1 MWPGNDGII
10 NPDIYNQM
18 FIMHGT
24 IMIFFAITPL
34 LIGAFGNFIIQLQI
48 GVPDIAFPKLNMLS
62 FWTMFLG
69 SVVVLSSYC
78 LPTGTAASGWTSYP
92 PLSPPASGIPGFG
105 GLNII
110 PLGFLILVPLRPIR
124 HIYHVI
130 SVSGQ
135 GIIGI
140 KFLGSCYAK

>member
-1 MWPGNDGII
+1 
-10 NPDIYNQM
+10 M

-62 FWTMFLG
+62 FWAMLLG

-92 PLSPPASGIPGFG
+92 PLSSPAGGIPGFG

-130 SVSGQ
+130 SVSGR
-135 GIIGI
+135 GIFGI

>member
-1 MWPGNDGII
+1 MWSGNDRII

-18 FIMHGT
+18 FIMHDT
-24 IMIFFAITPL
+24 DMIFFIITL
-34 LIGAFGNFIIQLQI
+34 FLIGAFWNFIFPIQI

-62 FWTMFLG
+62 FWAIFLG
-69 SVVVLSSYC
+69 SVVVLSSFC
-78 LPTGTAASGWTSYP
+78 LPTGTAASGWTSCP
-92 PLSPPASGIPGFG
+92 PLSPPAGGIPGFG

-130 SVSGQ
+130 SVSSH
-135 GIIGI
+135 GIFGI

>member
-1 MWPGNDGII
+1 MWSGNDRII

-18 FIMHGT
+18 FIIYDT
-24 IMIFFAITPL
+24 DMIFFAMTPL
-34 LIGAFGNFIIQLQI
+34 LIGAFGNFIIPIQI

-62 FWTMFLG
+62 FWAMFLG
-69 SVVVLSSYC
+69 SVVVLSSFC
-78 LPTGTAASGWTSYP
+78 FPTGTAASGWTSYS
-92 PLSPPASGIPGFG
+92 PLSPPVSGIPGFG

-110 PLGFLILVPLRPIR
+110 PLGFLILVLLSPIC

-130 SVSGQ
+130 SVPGN
-135 GIIGI
+135 GIFGI

>member
-18 FIMHGT
+18 FIMHGK

-62 FWTMFLG
+62 FWAMLLG
-69 SVVVLSSYC
+69 SVVVLSSY
-78 LPTGTAASGWTSYP
+78 
-92 PLSPPASGIPGFG
+92 
-105 GLNII
+105 
-110 PLGFLILVPLRPIR
+110 
-124 HIYHVI
+124 
-130 SVSGQ
+130 
-135 GIIGI
+135 
-140 KFLGSCYAK
+140 